1 MSLKGAQMRTRAG
14 AGVCVLAF
22 LGVLLFSNAAWGQ
35 TTGSIRGMV
44 KDPSGAVVPTAQ
56 VTATLPGT
64 DTTRMAGADK
74 DGVFEIVELPVGH
87 YQVSIDAP
95 GFKKFVEK
103 DVVVDIGH
111 VALVNATLQVGGA
124 TETVTVEANAVQVE
138 TTSTQ
143 IGAVMNDQ
151 SIRE

>member
-1 MSLKGAQMRTRAG
+1 MRTRAG
-14 AGVCVLAF
+14 AGVWVLAF
-22 LGVLLFSNAAWGQ
+22 LGVLLFSGVAWGQ
-35 TTGSIRGMV
+35 TTGSIRGTV

-64 DTTRMAGADK
+64 DTTRTVSADK
-74 DGVFEIVELPVGH
+74 DGAFEIVELPVGH
-87 YQVSIDAP
+87 YQVTIDAA
-95 GFKKFVEK
+95 GFKKFLEK
-103 DVVVDIGH
+103 DVAVDIGR

-151 SIRE
+151 SIR